1 MVLKLYN
8 TESVQ
13 EFPNCIVFIY
23 VFPDFII
30 FIYIYIKRKELQDQ
44 KQKMEN
50 KKPATRCSLQWD
62 SRNMSWDVRGT
73 LTLPTW
79 KKPSRRTEEIQ

>member
-50 KKPATRCSLQWD
+50 KKT
-62 SRNMSWDVRGT
+62 VRQPKHVLGRERYLDT
-73 LTLPTW
+73 PYLKET
-79 KKPSRRTEEIQ
+79 KS